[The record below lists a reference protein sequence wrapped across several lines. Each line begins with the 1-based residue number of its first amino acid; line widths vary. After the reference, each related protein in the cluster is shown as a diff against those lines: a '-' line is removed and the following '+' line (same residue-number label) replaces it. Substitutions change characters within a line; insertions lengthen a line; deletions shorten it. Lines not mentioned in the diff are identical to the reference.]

1 MTDGM
6 VDKELQRQL
15 AAASPTA
22 SVGAVFTLRSPDADR
37 FLSSEETQSLAKRVI
52 AVAAK
57 SSGEKPHAVQVFG
70 NLQSFAV
77 QGSSALVHAII
88 QQPEIETA
96 TANQQPE
103 DVLIPPVERRDVSLK
118 TKARHADREN

>member
-1 MTDGM
+1 MTNGM

-15 AAASPTA
+15 AAASPAA

-57 SSGEKPHAVQVFG
+57 SAGEQPHAVQVFA

-77 QGSSALVHAII
+77 LGSSALVHAII
-88 QQPEIETA
+88 KQPEIETA
-96 TANQQPE
+96 TANEQPE
-103 DVLIPPVERRDVSLK
+103 EVLITPVDRREVSLK
-118 TKARHADREN
+118 TKSRRADRKN